1 MARTRGNLHSTAQD
15 AAQRSR
21 KKKKVA
27 RGEDSGYS
35 SAGHGSSGGKRAL
48 YHHNYCEKDVTGK
61 VRIKC
66 AECLDFGL
74 CAECFSVGAEVGPH
88 KSNHPYRVMMQQ
100 MTGTEMEGHQIC
112 VSYLT
117 RVDLIGRHY
126 QKQISLLWEMIHTV
140 AQPNFPLQLQNFFKF
155 KLSTFKCNDI

>member
-88 KSNHPYRVMMQQ
+88 KSNHPYRVMGIEMYELGNWAGVAYHV
-100 MTGTEMEGHQIC
+100 GTKSKEKCIEHYSSAYDATNDGD
-112 VSYLT
+112 
-117 RVDLIGRHY
+117 RDGRT
-126 QKQISLLWEMIHTV
+126 SNM
-140 AQPNFPLQLQNFFKF
+140 
-155 KLSTFKCNDI
+155 C

>member
-21 KKKKVA
+21 KKKKFA

-88 KSNHPYRVMMQQ
+88 KSNHPYRVMDNMC
-100 MTGTEMEGHQIC
+100 TE
-112 VSYLT
+112 LT
-117 RVDLIGRHY
+117 RMRIPYKKITRVYGKAHV
-126 QKQISLLWEMIHTV
+126 TV
-140 AQPNFPLQLQNFFKF
+140 V
-155 KLSTFKCNDI
+155 CNK